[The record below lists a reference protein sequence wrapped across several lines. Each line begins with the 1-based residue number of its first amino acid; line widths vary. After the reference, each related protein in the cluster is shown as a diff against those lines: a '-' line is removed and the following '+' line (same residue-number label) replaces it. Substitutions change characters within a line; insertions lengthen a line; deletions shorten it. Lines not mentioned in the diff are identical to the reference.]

1 MRLKDLKQQRPHDW
15 QYILLKAI
23 VNPPR
28 KERKRVILCA

>member
-1 MRLKDLKQQRPHDW
+1 MRLKNLKQHYPLDW

-23 VNPPR
+23 VDPPR

>member
-1 MRLKDLKQQRPHDW
+1 MRLKDLKQQRPDW

-23 VNPPR
+23 VDPPR